1 MQTPTLSIRGRQH
14 LYFQIITIIYEGKS
28 IVAGTFVEFFSEEAL
43 ENVMVVLKYKPDR
56 VVYIG
61 HKSNMIT
68 KKVNSLREFV
78 KRTSPD
84 TELKFIEVSRENLD
98 QIIDVLTDLV
108 ERYRDAKFELTGGS
122 ELILIAFG
130 FVSARMPV
138 DTLRIDP
145 YTGTEIDLSGSE
157 PVRIKSHIEMSVAD
171 NMVLHGGSLTNLTGS
186 YSTWRFTD
194 DFRED
199 IRAIWKIA
207 KMLRNKWNKYVSTI
221 EEVMKAHP
229 ADELGYY
236 VIPKQNLGEA
246 VELFHRLR
254 EVGVIREL
262 HIAKRTISFVFK
274 NDMIRHVVTKTG
286 NILELHV
293 YDVATRGNSK
303 FTDAII
309 GAMIDWNG
317 SQKNMVPAG
326 DNYSVNVD
334 TMNEIDVI
342 LMRDTIPTFI
352 SCKSGKAGSIALH
365 ELQTVTSR
373 FGGKY
378 ANKVLVMATPCENNA
393 NGISFFKQRA
403 KDMHIWVIDDV
414 YSMSDEALLQKL
426 IKIQGIN
433 M

>member
-1 MQTPTLSIRGRQH
+1 M
-14 LYFQIITIIYEGKS
+14 
-28 IVAGTFVEFFSEEAL
+28 AGTFVEFFSEEAL
-43 ENVMVVLKYKPDR
+43 ENVMVILKYKPDR
-56 VVYIG
+56 VVYVG

-68 KKVNSLREFV
+68 KKMNSLREFV
-78 KRTSPD
+78 KRVSPE
-84 TELKFIEVSRENLD
+84 TELKFIEVSRDNLD
-98 QIIDVLTDLV
+98 QIIDVLSELV

-130 FVSARMPV
+130 FVSSRMPV

-145 YTGTEIDLSGSE
+145 YTGMEIDFSGSS

-171 NMVLHGGSLTNLTGS
+171 NMVLHGGSLTNQTGS

-194 DFRED
+194 DFRQD
-199 IRAIWKIA
+199 IRAIWNISKS
-207 KMLRNKWNKYVSTI
+207 LRNRWNKYVSSI
-221 EEVMKAHP
+221 EEAIKNCP
-229 ADELGYY
+229 PDELGYF
-236 VIPKQNLGEA
+236 VLPKTSLGEA
-246 VELFHRLR
+246 VMLFHRLM
-254 EVGVIREL
+254 EIGVIRDF
-262 HIAKRTISFVFK
+262 HIAKRSISFRFK
-274 NDMIRHVVTKTG
+274 NEMIRHIVTKTG

-293 YDVATRGNSK
+293 YDVATRDNSR

-317 SQKNMVPAG
+317 SQKNTVPVS
-326 DNYSVNVD
+326 NETSVSVD
-334 TMNEIDVI
+334 TINEIDVI

-393 NGISFFKQRA
+393 SGISFFKQRA

>member
-1 MQTPTLSIRGRQH
+1 M
-14 LYFQIITIIYEGKS
+14 
-28 IVAGTFVEFFSEEAL
+28 AGTFVEFFSEEAL

-56 VVYIG
+56 VVYVG

-78 KRTSPD
+78 NRTSPD
-84 TELKFIEVSRENLD
+84 TELKFIEVSRDNLD

-145 YTGTEIDLSGSE
+145 YTGTEIDLSGST

-199 IRAIWKIA
+199 IRAIWQIA
-207 KMLRNKWNKYVSTI
+207 KMLRNKWNKHVSTI
-221 EEVMKAHP
+221 EEVIKAHP

-236 VIPKQNLGEA
+236 VLPKVNLGEA
-246 VELFHRLR
+246 VELFIRLK
-254 EVGVIREL
+254 EIGVIREL
-262 HIAKRTISFVFK
+262 HIAKRTISFKFK
-274 NDMIRHVVTKTG
+274 NEMIRHVVTKTG

-317 SQKNMVPAG
+317 NQRNLIPTG
-326 DNYSVNVD
+326 ENYSVSVD

-433 M
+433 L

>member
-1 MQTPTLSIRGRQH
+1 M
-14 LYFQIITIIYEGKS
+14 
-28 IVAGTFVEFFSEEAL
+28 AGTFVEFFSEEAL
-43 ENVMVVLKYKPDR
+43 ENVMVILKYKPDR
-56 VVYIG
+56 VVYVG

-68 KKVNSLREFV
+68 KKINSLREFV

-84 TELKFIEVSRENLD
+84 TELKFIEVSRDNLD

-130 FVSARMPV
+130 FVSSRMPV

-145 YTGTEIDLSGSE
+145 YTGMEIDFSE
-157 PVRIKSHIEMSVAD
+157 SKPVRIKSHIEMSVAD
-171 NMVLHGGSLTNLTGS
+171 NMVLHGGSLTNQTGS

-199 IRAIWKIA
+199 IRAIWNISKN
-207 KMLRNKWNKYVSTI
+207 LRSKWNKYVSTI
-221 EEVMKAHP
+221 EEVIKSNP
-229 ADELGYY
+229 PDEIGYY
-236 VIPKQNLGEA
+236 VLPKANLGEA
-246 VELFHRLR
+246 VFLFHSLM
-254 EVGVIREL
+254 EIGVIRDL
-262 HIAKRTISFVFK
+262 HIAKRSISFRFK
-274 NDMIRHVVTKTG
+274 NEMIRHVVTKTG

-293 YDVATRGNSK
+293 YDVATRGSSK
-303 FTDAII
+303 FTDAVI

-317 SQKNMVPAG
+317 SRKNSVNVG
-326 DNYSVNVD
+326 NDGSVNVD
-334 TMNEIDVI
+334 TINEIDVI

-393 NGISFFKQRA
+393 SGISFFKQRA

-433 M
+433 L